1 MLTVEK
7 ADRFVDPEGRMFHS
21 WFLRGRPSAIELWI
35 SANHLLYRFWR
46 SIRQARAK
54 NFAEARPSIESFQA
68 GISLARALFR
78 GPSISQIECVSFD
91 AARAPHELE
100 LGMFRN

>member
-7 ADRFVDPEGRMFHS
+7 ADRFFAPEGRTFHS

-35 SANHLLYRFWR
+35 SANHLSHRFW
-46 SIRQARAK
+46 SPIQQARAK
-54 NFAEARPSIESFQA
+54 NFAEARLSIESFQA
-68 GISLARALFR
+68 GISLARALFL
-78 GPSISQIECVSFD
+78 GPSISLIECVSFD
-91 AARAPHELE
+91 AVRAPRELE